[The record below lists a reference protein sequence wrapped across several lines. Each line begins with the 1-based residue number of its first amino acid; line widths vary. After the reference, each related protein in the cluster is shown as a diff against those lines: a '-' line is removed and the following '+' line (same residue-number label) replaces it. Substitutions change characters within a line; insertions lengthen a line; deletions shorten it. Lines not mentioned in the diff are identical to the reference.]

1 MRSFWGKVRSCLS
14 APHIVFAVLAGMG
27 AHGMGSIRSGGNAML
42 AANAGHVSAKTTN
55 VERLVYSKFLFLA
68 VLTVSLAGCSGFGL
82 TGDSGLPGLAGLGGA
97 TATTEAAPAM
107 SGPGE
112 DQRRVQAVLDLRK
125 RYRNS
130 DDASRQQELNKA
142 EAEAAAYF
150 LTSGL
155 VLAKQARYE
164 EAAEKF
170 DQGLLVQ
177 PGNGELLQ
185 ARQAAMGRREVS
197 RLYAEGQRAKSVGNT
212 DLAETL
218 FQRAGSLDGQ
228 NAGVKKELQ
237 DLDRSKRNEEQR
249 FILAAFKSAAPV
261 ALNFREAKLKDAI
274 KVLCDPYN
282 LNFVYDKNTENLDV
296 SVSAKNVS
304 FEQAFN
310 MVLQS
315 SNTAYKVLGPN
326 SLLIYEDTPEKKKQY
341 ADRYFKTFHLSTL
354 KAERMAEILKASM
367 DIKTLVAN
375 NDLGTIQVRDTRD
388 TLDVIEK
395 LIATNDR
402 KPAEIMLNVEVLE
415 LDVSKANQV
424 GIDWGRQISVQP
436 PQAGSSSTTDAS
448 GNVTSTVSGALSD
461 LLRGS
466 SFMSESYVT
475 LPTVTLNYLK
485 SNTDART
492 LSNPRVRTVDGQPAK
507 IHVGDKVPL
516 QSATIQQATGQ
527 SSVMYEYH
535 DVGIKLDVLPKYHLD
550 DSIFIDLN
558 IEVSSLGQNLG
569 TAAAPAYSIQ
579 TRNVHTTMI
588 LREGETAMLGGLI
601 SEQESH
607 SLNGIPGVNDGGLL
621 GRLFNNA
628 GDTGNRTE
636 LMLSITPRLV
646 RSQSLPGRSNTD
658 FYSGTEGS
666 YSAKGGP
673 YEYLKR
679 APVTDAPPKHR
690 MPPNSKTPPAPD
702 EASAGAGDMQSAN
715 FQR

>member
-1 MRSFWGKVRSCLS
+1 
-14 APHIVFAVLAGMG
+14 
-27 AHGMGSIRSGGNAML
+27 ML
-42 AANAGHVSAKTTN
+42 PARLGLVSAKTTD
-55 VERLVYSKFLFLA
+55 VEHRVYRKFLFLA
-68 VLTVSLAGCSGFGL
+68 VFSALLTGCSGMGL
-82 TGDSGLPGLAGLGGA
+82 TGDGGLAGLAGLDGP
-97 TATTEAAPAM
+97 AAVASPAA
-107 SGPGE
+107 GTGD

-125 RYRNS
+125 RYKTSN
-130 DDASRQQELNKA
+130 DASHQQELHKA
-142 EAEAAAYF
+142 EMEAADYF
-150 LTSGL
+150 LIAGT
-155 VLAKQARYE
+155 VFAKQARFD
-164 EAAEKF
+164 EAIDKY
-170 DQGLLVQ
+170 DLGLLSQ
-177 PGNGELLQ
+177 PGNGELQQ
-185 ARQAAMGRREVS
+185 ARQAALGRREVT
-197 RLYAEGQRAKSVGNT
+197 RLYVEAQRAKSVGNT

-218 FQRAGSLDGQ
+218 FQRAASLDTQ
-228 NAGVKKELQ
+228 NASVKKELL

-249 FILAAFKSAAPV
+249 YVLTAFKSAAPV
-261 ALNFREAKLKDAI
+261 ALNFRDAKLKDAL

-282 LNFVYDKNTENLDV
+282 LNFVFDKNTENLDV

-304 FEQAFN
+304 FEQAFS

-315 SNTAYKVLGPN
+315 SNTSYKVLGPN

-375 NDLGTIQVRDTRD
+375 NDLGTIQIRETRD

-415 LDVSKANQV
+415 LDASKVDQA
-424 GIDWGRQISVQP
+424 GIDWGSQITVQP
-436 PQAGSSSTTDAS
+436 PQGSAAAAASATSGGAAGGTI
-448 GNVTSTVSGALSD
+448 SD
-461 LLRGS
+461 LLHGAPLLG
-466 SFMSESYVT
+466 ETYVT
-475 LPTVTLNYLK
+475 LPTVAINYLK

-550 DSIFIDLN
+550 NSIFIDMN

-569 TAAAPAYSIQ
+569 TQAAPAYAIQ

-601 SEQESH
+601 SEQEFH
-607 SLNGIPGVNDGGLL
+607 SLNGIPGVNDTGLL

-628 GDTGNRTE
+628 GDKNVRTE
-636 LMLSITPRLV
+636 LMLTITPRLI

-658 FYSGTEGS
+658 FYSGTENN

-679 APVTDAPPKHR
+679 TPVTGTPPKYH
-690 MPPNSKTPPAPD
+690 MPPNTKNPAPD
-702 EASAGAGDMQSAN
+702 EAAAGGAGDMQSAN

>member
-1 MRSFWGKVRSCLS
+1 
-14 APHIVFAVLAGMG
+14 
-27 AHGMGSIRSGGNAML
+27 
-42 AANAGHVSAKTTN
+42 
-55 VERLVYSKFLFLA
+55 VYSKFLFIA
-68 VLTVSLAGCSGFGL
+68 VLTVSLAGCTGLGL
-82 TGDSGLPGLAGLGGA
+82 TGDLGFGGLGSLGETA
-97 TATTEAAPAM
+97 TATATASAM
-107 SGPGE
+107 PSSGD
-112 DQRRVQAVLDLRK
+112 DQRRVQTVLDLRK
-125 RYRNS
+125 RFKNS
-130 DDASRQQELNKA
+130 DDAVQLQELNKA
-142 EAEAAAYF
+142 EAEAAGYF
-150 LTSGL
+150 LTSG
-155 VLAKQARYE
+155 VALAKQGRYE
-164 EAAEKF
+164 EAIEKL

-177 PGNGELLQ
+177 PGNGELQQ
-185 ARQAAMGRREVS
+185 ARLGALGRREVT
-197 RLYAEGQRAKSVGNT
+197 RLYTEAQRAKSVGNM

-218 FQRAGSLDGQ
+218 FQRAAALDGQ
-228 NAGVKKELQ
+228 NPSLKKELQ
-237 DLDRSKRNEEQR
+237 ELDRSKRNEEQR
-249 FILAAFKSAAPV
+249 YVLAAFKSAAPV
-261 ALNFREAKLKDAI
+261 ALNFRDAKLKDAI

-367 DIKTLVAN
+367 EIKTLVAN

-415 LDVSKANQV
+415 LDATKANQV
-424 GIDWGRQISVQP
+424 GIDWGKQITVQP
-436 PQAGSSSTTDAS
+436 PQGSVTDAAS
-448 GNVTSTVSGALSD
+448 GMTTASGALKDFLKGSP
-461 LLRGS
+461 LLA
-466 SFMSESYVT
+466 ETYVT

-485 SNTDART
+485 KNTDART

-569 TAAAPAYSIQ
+569 TVAAPAYAIQ

-607 SLNGIPGVNDGGLL
+607 SLNGIPGVNDGGLI

-628 GDTGNRTE
+628 GDDGSRTE

-658 FYSGTEGS
+658 FYSGTEGN

-690 MPPNSKTPPAPD
+690 MPPNTKSPPPD
-702 EASAGAGDMQSAN
+702 EAAASGDMQSAN